1 LGRVLK
7 INRLPPLSYGRNGEN
22 FRMQNASEVKQQ
34 IIMLK
39 QLPPLSATAA
49 RLLETLNNENAS
61 LSGLSE
67 IISQDPG
74 ITARILG
81 VANSAYFGQTN
92 PILSV
97 EEAIIRVLGLNM
109 VKSLAFSI
117 AISGVFDAKRCAGF
131 DLEKYWFSS
140 LATAALARE
149 ICRKLRPG
157 QLAEHDAVYLAGLL
171 FDIGTLVLVHLFPE
185 DYGQVIRQLAGAE
198 DVDRLQ
204 VEEGVL
210 GINSQQAGAWL
221 TDRWHLPP
229 VVVRVVAQSQ
239 QEETSCEVG
248 AVTLAAQ
255 LIRTLGPTETE
266 MPPISEILQG
276 LTNDKLTHIYQACR
290 QSDEELHAIAS
301 VMVR

>member
-1 LGRVLK
+1 
-7 INRLPPLSYGRNGEN
+7 
-22 FRMQNASEVKQQ
+22 MQIASDAKQQ
-34 IIMLK
+34 ILMLK

-49 RLLETLNNENAS
+49 RLLES
-61 LSGLSE
+61 LSNDNFSLSTLSG

-81 VANSAYFGQTN
+81 VANSAYFGQTK
-92 PILSV
+92 PIHSV

-117 AISGVFDAKRCAGF
+117 AVSGVFEADKCQRF
-131 DLEKYWFSS
+131 NLERYWFQS
-140 LATAALARE
+140 LATAAMARE
-149 ICRKLRPG
+149 ICRHL
-157 QLAEHDAVYLAGLL
+157 HDELQPELDGVYLAGLL

-185 DYGQVIRQLAGAE
+185 DYSQVIAILGENDEA
-198 DVDRLQ
+198 DRLQ
-204 VEEGVL
+204 LEEDRL

-221 TDRWHLPP
+221 ADRWHLPP

-239 QEETSCEVG
+239 LEESGCEVA

-255 LIRTLGPTETE
+255 LIGTLDPAETE
-266 MPPISEILQG
+266 MPPVPQRLEG
-276 LTNDKLTHIYQACR
+276 LTSEQLAQIYLACR

-301 VMVR
+301 VMVN